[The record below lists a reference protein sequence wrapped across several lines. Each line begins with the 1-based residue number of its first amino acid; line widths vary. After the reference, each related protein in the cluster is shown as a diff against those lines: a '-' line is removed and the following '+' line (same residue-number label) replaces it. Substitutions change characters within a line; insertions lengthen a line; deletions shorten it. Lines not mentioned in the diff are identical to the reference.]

1 MNTFSKIGFIMAT
14 LGSSIGLGHIWRFPT
29 MAGQNGGAVFILLFV
44 FISVAIGVS
53 MLIAEMLM
61 GNRTHKNAQD
71 AFYELDESAH
81 KRWHYAGLTVI
92 GGPLILTFYCIVL
105 GWVCYYL
112 AVISTSL
119 PATMADSKDLF
130 GVLTQNFWAQILS
143 FGVVIALTAYFV
155 AKGVKNGIEKL
166 NFVLMPLLFVIFI
179 GLLIYAMT
187 LSGFSKSANFM
198 FVSGFE
204 FSSVEGKGF
213 VESIKELLGY
223 LLAKITPK
231 TLIDSMGQVFFSLSL
246 GVGIVITY
254 AAFTEKNQNLFH
266 AALWVL
272 IPGIVISIIAGLTI
286 FTFVFEYGSAG
297 DVGEGAGLVFITLP
311 VMFEKMGVL
320 GSVICILFMIGLGFA
335 GLSST
340 ISLLE
345 PPVKWLEDKT
355 GKSRAFLS
363 WGLSGLIF
371 IVGAVLILS
380 LNTNH
385 SELTFGDKTLF
396 DWMDWL
402 SANII
407 MTLGGIATS
416 IFVGYAIKKEHLR
429 EWTKGYL
436 SPAMF
441 RFWLFA
447 IRILAP
453 LMVGAIFVYQIVSL
467 DSKKVEESKHT
478 SRVKESQLLDSL
490 AKVTV
495 GAEWDKTGIWYK

>member
-1 MNTFSKIGFIMAT
+1 
-14 LGSSIGLGHIWRFPT
+14 
-29 MAGQNGGAVFILLFV
+29 MAGLNGGAAFILLFV
-44 FISVAIGVS
+44 IISVVIGVS
-53 MLIAEMLM
+53 MLVAEMLM

-71 AFYELDESAH
+71 AFYELDESKH

-112 AVISTSL
+112 AAISTHL
-119 PATMADSKDLF
+119 PATMEDSKALF
-130 GVLTQNFWAQILS
+130 GALTQNFQAQILS
-143 FGVVIALTAYFV
+143 FGVVMALTAYFV

-166 NFVLMPLLFVIFI
+166 NFVLMPLLFIIFI
-179 GLLIYAMT
+179 GLLFYAMS
-187 LSGFSKSANFM
+187 LDGFGKSVNFM
-198 FVSGFE
+198 LVSGFE
-204 FSSVEGKGF
+204 FSTTEGKGF
-213 VESIKELLGY
+213 LESTQELLAY
-223 LLAKITPK
+223 LFGKITPK

-246 GVGIVITY
+246 GIGIVITY
-254 AAFTEKNQNLFH
+254 AASTEKNQNLFH

-272 IPGIVISIIAGLTI
+272 IPGILISIIAGLTI
-286 FTFVFEYGSAG
+286 FTFVFEYGSSE
-297 DVGEGAGLVFITLP
+297 DVGAGAGLVFITLP

-345 PPVKWLEDKT
+345 PSVKWLEDKT
-355 GKSRAFLS
+355 GKGRVFLS
-363 WGLSGLIF
+363 WGLSVLIF

-380 LNTNH
+380 LNEHH
-385 SELTFGDKTLF
+385 SELSFGGKSLF

-407 MTLGGIATS
+407 MTLGGIAAS
-416 IFVGYAIKKEHLR
+416 VFVGYAIKEEHLR
-429 EWTKGYL
+429 EWTKDYF
-436 SPAMF
+436 SPGMF

-453 LMVGAIFVYQIVSL
+453 LMVASIFVYQIVSL
-467 DSKKVEESKHT
+467 I
-478 SRVKESQLLDSL
+478 L
-490 AKVTV
+490 A
-495 GAEWDKTGIWYK
+495 D